1 MMIMS
6 TNDAAGAGM
15 LEAGRG
21 DPTSHRGVARTGLGN
36 DYYMSAYKKLQQQ
49 A

>member
-1 MMIMS
+1 MS
-6 TNDAAGAGM
+6 TNDAAGAEK
-15 LEAGRG
+15 LEAGQG
-21 DPTSHRGVARTGLGN
+21 DSTSHRGLARAGLGN